1 MKIEDVKM
9 GDILPQQPPF
19 RFVDRMT
26 SFSEVETFTAFT
38 PTGAT
43 WFVEDGLFQAE
54 GLVENMAQSCAARIG
69 YICKYIKKIPVKPGY
84 IGSIRNLIVERLPRA
99 GETISTQV
107 IHREEIFGITL
118 SDVVVRSG
126 EEILATAT
134 MKTAVPREDQI

>member
-1 MKIEDVKM
+1 
-9 GDILPQQPPF
+9 
-19 RFVDRMT
+19 
-26 SFSEVETFTAFT
+26 
-38 PTGAT
+38 
-43 WFVEDGLFQAE
+43 
-54 GLVENMAQSCAARIG
+54 MAQSCAARIG

-134 MKTAVPREDQI
+134 MKTAVPGEDQI